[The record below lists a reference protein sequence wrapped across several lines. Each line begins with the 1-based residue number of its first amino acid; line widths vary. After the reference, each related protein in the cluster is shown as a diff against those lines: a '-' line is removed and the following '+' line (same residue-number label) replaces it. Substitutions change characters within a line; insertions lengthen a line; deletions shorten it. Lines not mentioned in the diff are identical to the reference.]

1 MPFFA
6 LVKKEMY
13 RFSSIWVQTIVGP
26 LSTALLY
33 QLIFGNQL
41 SGISTGIDGVNY
53 ATFLI
58 PGLVIMQVLLN
69 SFGNGSS
76 SLIQS
81 KYSGNIIFILMA
93 PVSPL
98 SMYLAYLT
106 GSIVRGVVVGAAVFL
121 GIVWFGHFMI
131 QEVWAIFYFAILG
144 AAITGG
150 LGLIAGIWCDKF
162 DQLAGFQSFV
172 MVPLI
177 YLSGVFFN
185 IKHFSP
191 LWKSL
196 AMLDPFLYIVD
207 GFRYGFVGHAN
218 FDITYGAVFV
228 LVFALLVN
236 GLGVGLL
243 KHGIKI
249 KH

>member
-6 LVKKEMY
+6 IIRKEIY
-13 RFSSIWVQTIVGP
+13 RFTSIWVQTIVGP

-33 QLIFGNQL
+33 QLIFGHQL
-41 SGISTGIDGVNY
+41 SSVSTGINGINY

-98 SMYLAYLT
+98 SMYMAYLIA
-106 GSIVRGVVVGAAVFL
+106 SICRGLLVGTAVFA
-121 GIVWFGHFMI
+121 GIVWFG
-131 QEVWAIFYFAILG
+131 QPVLSALWAVLYFSIMG

-150 LGLIAGIWCDKF
+150 LGIIAGIWCEKF

-177 YLSGVFFN
+177 YLSGIFFN
-185 IKHFSP
+185 IQHFAP
-191 LWKSL
+191 FWKSV

-207 GFRYGFVGHAN
+207 GFRYGFVGQAN
-218 FDITYGAVFV
+218 FDIMHGALFV
-228 LVFALLVN
+228 LFFAILVN
-236 GLGVGLL
+236 ALGVFLL
-243 KHGIKI
+243 KRGVKI

>member
-6 LVKKEMY
+6 LLKKEIY

-33 QLIFGNQL
+33 QLIFGSQL
-41 SGISTGIDGVNY
+41 SGISTGLAHVNY

-69 SFGNGSS
+69 SLGNGSS

-81 KYSGNIIFILMA
+81 KYSGNLIFILMA
-93 PVSPL
+93 PISPA
-98 SMYLAYLT
+98 SMYLAYLLA
-106 GSIVRGVVVGAAVFL
+106 SIIRGLVVGAAVL
-121 GIVWFGHFMI
+121 IGICWFGSFMFE
-131 QEVWAIFYFAILG
+131 QVWAIFYFAILG
-144 AAITGG
+144 SAITGE
-150 LGLIAGIWCDKF
+150 LGIIAGIWCEKF

-185 IKHFSP
+185 IQHFSP
-191 LWKSL
+191 FWKSL
-196 AMLDPFLYIVD
+196 ALLD
-207 GFRYGFVGHAN
+207 
-218 FDITYGAVFV
+218 
-228 LVFALLVN
+228 LVF
-236 GLGVGLL
+236 
-243 KHGIKI
+243 IYR
-249 KH
+249 

>member
-6 LVKKEMY
+6 LLRKEIY
-13 RFSSIWVQTIVGP
+13 RFSTIWVQTIIGP

-33 QLIFGNQL
+33 QLIFGHQFAE
-41 SGISTGIDGVNY
+41 IKTGIPGVDY
-53 ATFLI
+53 ASYLI
-58 PGLVIMQVLLN
+58 PGLIMMQVLLN

-81 KYSGNIIFILMA
+81 KYTGNIIFILMA
-93 PVSPL
+93 PVSAF

-106 GSIVRGVVVGAAVFL
+106 ATVVRGLMVGVAVFV
-121 GIVWFGHFMI
+121 GIVWFGHLNYS
-131 QEVWAIFYFAILG
+131 QVWAIFYFTIIG

-150 LGLIAGIWCDKF
+150 LGLIAGILSDKF

-177 YLSGVFFN
+177 YLSGIFFN
-185 IKHFSP
+185 VQHFSP
-191 LWKSL
+191 LWRTL
-196 AMLDPFLYIVD
+196 AMFDPFLYIVD
-207 GFRYGFVGHAN
+207 GFRYGFIGVAN
-218 FDITYGAVFV
+218 FNIAGGALFV

-236 GLGVGLL
+236 GVGFGLL
-243 KHGIKI
+243 KKGIKI